1 MNKIALPN
9 GKFVV
14 KPFNKMWIVLPILV
28 GLVVLFWQFI
38 RMDPAFQPENIK
50 LDQLKIILVKLF
62 TPKGNRTWEDYFKF
76 MLKLENPLIATLKM
90 CFAGTIIGSLLA
102 IPFAILSSKNIVK
115 YPPIYWGFR
124 TLLNLFRTIPMV
136 VLAIIAVLFIGT
148 GLLAGII
155 AITLFTFGVMSKMLY
170 EVIETVDMNPYEA
183 LESTGANRVTAFRF
197 AVVPQIMPIFIS
209 YLLYVFE
216 INIRASAILAFVGAE
231 GLGVAIK
238 DNTLYNYDRVGATIM
253 VLLVLVL
260 IIQTFSGWVRRR
272 LQ

>member
-1 MNKIALPN
+1 MRKLLLPN
-9 GKFVV
+9 GKSVV
-14 KPFNKMWIVLPILV
+14 KPFNKMWIVLPILI

-38 RMDPAFQPENIK
+38 RMDPAFQPDKIQLSE
-50 LDQLKIILVKLF
+50 LKIILVKLF
-62 TPKGNRTWEDYFKF
+62 TPKGNRTWETYFKF
-76 MLKLENPLIATLKM
+76 MLTLENPLIATLKM

-102 IPFAILSSKNIVK
+102 IPFAILSSRNIMK
-115 YPPIYWGFR
+115 FPPVYWGFR
-124 TLLNLFRTIPMV
+124 TILNLFRTIPMM
-136 VLAIIAVLFIGT
+136 VLAIVAVMFIGT

-183 LESTGANRVTAFRF
+183 LESTGASKVSAFRF

-209 YLLYVFE
+209 YLLYIFE
-216 INIRASAILAFVGAE
+216 INIRASAILAYVGAE
-231 GLGVAIK
+231 GLGTPIK
-238 DNTLYNYDRVGATIM
+238 DNTLYNYDRVGATII

-260 IIQTFSGWVRRR
+260 IIQTFSSMVRRK

>member
-1 MNKIALPN
+1 MNKIVLPN

-28 GLVVLFWQFI
+28 ILVVVFWQFI
-38 RMDPAFQPENIK
+38 RMDPAFRPENIRFSE
-50 LDQLKIILVKLF
+50 LKIILVKLF
-62 TPKGNRTWEDYFKF
+62 TPKGNRTWEDYFRF
-76 MLKLENPLIATLKM
+76 MLTLKNPLIATLKM
-90 CFAGTIIGSLLA
+90 CFAGTILGSLMA
-102 IPFAILSSKNIVK
+102 IPMAILSSRNIMK
-115 YPPIYWGFR
+115 YPAVYWGFR
-124 TLLNLFRTIPMV
+124 TVLNLFRTIPMM
-136 VLAIIAVLFIGT
+136 VLAIVAVMFIGT

-170 EVIETVDMNPYEA
+170 EVIETVDMNPYEE
-183 LESTGANRVTAFRF
+183 LESTGANKVTAFRF

-209 YLLYVFE
+209 YLLYIFE
-216 INIRASAILAFVGAE
+216 INIRASAILAYVGAE

-238 DNTLYNYDRVGATIM
+238 DNTLYNYDRVGATII

-260 IIQTFSGWVRRR
+260 IIQTFSGLVRRR